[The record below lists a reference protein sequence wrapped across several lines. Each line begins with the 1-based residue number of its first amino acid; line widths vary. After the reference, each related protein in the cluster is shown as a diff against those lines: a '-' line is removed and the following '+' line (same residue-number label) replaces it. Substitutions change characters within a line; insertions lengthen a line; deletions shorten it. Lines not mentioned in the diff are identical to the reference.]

1 MTRISNLKRLSFR
14 NRVVVILRQLQ
25 VLSFRFLS
33 TVSIEFKLV
42 LG

>member
-25 VLSFRFLS
+25 VLSFRLLS